1 MTTSPPGTRIHVS
14 ASAARAIDDAIDDA
28 VERASY
34 ETVTK
39 APPKGPQAQMRL
51 LTKAEKGSTKAVAER
66 LGVSQRTV
74 ERYLAGQ
81 RKTPR
86 AALKEALQREVTKSW
101 QPRVRQRAR
110 KHAATAGGLAIE
122 TRATFG
128 YEAPAGTTDEARERI
143 IRVDLPADY
152 ANRIF
157 TAQRGDSDQELR
169 EIIAEGL
176 ADVYFR
182 DGGRR
187 AQGLDVVLT
196 DIDYI
201 DMRFK

>member
-14 ASAARAIDDAIDDA
+14 ASAARAIDTAIDDA
-28 VERASY
+28 VERASF

-39 APPKGPQAQMRL
+39 APPKSAQAQMRF
-51 LTKAEKGSTKAVAER
+51 LTKTEKGSTKAVAAR
-66 LGVSQRTV
+66 LGVSRRTV

-81 RKTPR
+81 HKTPR
-86 AALKEALQREVTKSW
+86 AALREALGREVAGSW

-110 KHAATAGGLAIE
+110 KRAATTAGLAIE

-128 YEAPAGTTDEARERI
+128 YEAPAGTTDEARERL
-143 IRVDLPADY
+143 IRVDLPATY

-157 TAQRGDSDQELR
+157 TAQRGESSQELR
-169 EIIAEGL
+169 DIIAEGL
-176 ADVYFR
+176 AEVYFR